1 MNTILDASLAK
12 MIKTLHLQISF
23 LRDTVQSFY
32 SHYLL
37 HYIQS
42 KPCLFHKKRKDYLKC
57 CFLLNLSVL
66 SYSGLQRLHHC
77 EFIYLL
83 SRSRFSLRER

>member
-32 SHYLL
+32 SHCLL

-42 KPCLFHKKRKDYLKC
+42 KPCLFHKKRKDYLEC

-66 SYSGLQRLHHC
+66 SYSGSQRLHRC

>member
-23 LRDTVQSFY
+23 LRDTVQRFY

-37 HYIQS
+37 HYIQL
-42 KPCLFHKKRKDYLKC
+42 KPCLFHKKGKIT
-57 CFLLNLSVL
+57 LNVV
-66 SYSGLQRLHHC
+66 
-77 EFIYLL
+77 F
-83 SRSRFSLRER
+83 F

>member
-37 HYIQS
+37 HYIV
-42 KPCLFHKKRKDYLKC
+42 FFIKKGKIT
-57 CFLLNLSVL
+57 LNVV
-66 SYSGLQRLHHC
+66 
-77 EFIYLL
+77 F
-83 SRSRFSLRER
+83 F